1 MYKEYREIP
10 SISYPYALLKEL
22 HIKLPKYIFVLYWS
36 PSIYMLTGTDNPTPL
51 NTYAPYYN
59 TREQAMSVIRALKSN
74 HTELIIIDNA
84 INFVKHIG
92 WWVHDPRVFSPD
104 EPLISYIHTHYRLE
118 KTIPGYTIYRLV
130 K

>member
-36 PSIYMLTGTDNPTPL
+36 PSIYMLTDTDNPTLL

-84 INFVKHIG
+84 INFEKHIG

-104 EPLISYIHTHYRLE
+104 EPLISYIHTHYWLE